1 MNAHGLGLMTSVA
14 PGRVLAYGLP
24 VICGSGSLR
33 SPAPTRFKIKIKK
46 KGELEENDFSSYL
59 MANLMAIYLVLALA
73 DRSLAGAALK

>member
-1 MNAHGLGLMTSVA
+1 MAAGA
-14 PGRVLAYGLP
+14 CGRPLLP
-24 VICGSGSLR
+24 FL
-33 SPAPTRFKIKIKK
+33 KLKLQK